1 MCFSSNLLTMGRREI
16 GLQFQ
21 GLDESP
27 DLGTG
32 TMREDFQLSGQ
43 VAIPVESD
51 MLKIAVIIGVIE
63 DTVSFS
69 MRADILSRPIAL
81 LMSSEQI
88 RWQVFSSYQQVH
100 VLVPGYALIRSRHFQ
115 RTLSGPERASNTTT
129 VIRELVDSLCRDSA
143 DAQYMQYLSKAAV

>member
-1 MCFSSNLLTMGRREI
+1 M
-16 GLQFQ
+16 
-21 GLDESP
+21 
-27 DLGTG
+27 GTG

-88 RWQVFSSYQQVH
+88 RW
-100 VLVPGYALIRSRHFQ
+100 
-115 RTLSGPERASNTTT
+115 
-129 VIRELVDSLCRDSA
+129 
-143 DAQYMQYLSKAAV
+143 

>member
-1 MCFSSNLLTMGRREI
+1 MGVGFVSYRQCVLCSEVLLY
-16 GLQFQ
+16 
-21 GLDESP
+21 SY

-43 VAIPVESD
+43 VPVESD

-81 LMSSEQI
+81 LTLSEQI
-88 RWQVFSSYQQVH
+88 RW
-100 VLVPGYALIRSRHFQ
+100 
-115 RTLSGPERASNTTT
+115 
-129 VIRELVDSLCRDSA
+129 
-143 DAQYMQYLSKAAV
+143 

>member
-1 MCFSSNLLTMGRREI
+1 M
-16 GLQFQ
+16 
-21 GLDESP
+21 
-27 DLGTG
+27 GTG
-32 TMREDFQLSGQ
+32 IMREDFQLSGQ

-88 RWQVFSSYQQVH
+88 RW
-100 VLVPGYALIRSRHFQ
+100 
-115 RTLSGPERASNTTT
+115 
-129 VIRELVDSLCRDSA
+129 
-143 DAQYMQYLSKAAV
+143 